1 MSPTYGKHFPIEDL
15 SLNTIPFICF
25 AKLYLLCVLVK
36 WVARI
41 CECLSRS
48 RFFFKSQLGLFDDM
62 KTPMVKKNRDF
73 EVSRSSENIEEDGD
87 LCKEDVEEVMTRLG
101 IFRHPES
108 EKLQERLGSEDILSL
123 FEEKE
128 PGLDE
133 VKEAF
138 DVFDENRDGFLD
150 AGELQRVLY
159 NLGFKDG
166 LDIEKC
172 RRMIDAFDDNG
183 DGTIDFTEFVKLVEN
198 MFC

>member
-1 MSPTYGKHFPIEDL
+1 
-15 SLNTIPFICF
+15 
-25 AKLYLLCVLVK
+25 
-36 WVARI
+36 
-41 CECLSRS
+41 
-48 RFFFKSQLGLFDDM
+48 M
-62 KTPMVKKNRDF
+62 KTPMVKKNREF
-73 EVSRSSENIEEDGD
+73 EVSCSSENIEEDGD
-87 LCKEDVEEVMTRLG
+87 LCKEDVEEVMT
-101 IFRHPES
+101 
-108 EKLQERLGSEDILSL
+108 SL

-128 PGLDE
+128 PGLNE

-150 AGELQRVLY
+150 AGELQRVLC

-183 DGTIDFTEFVKLVEN
+183 DGTIDFTEFVKLVEK